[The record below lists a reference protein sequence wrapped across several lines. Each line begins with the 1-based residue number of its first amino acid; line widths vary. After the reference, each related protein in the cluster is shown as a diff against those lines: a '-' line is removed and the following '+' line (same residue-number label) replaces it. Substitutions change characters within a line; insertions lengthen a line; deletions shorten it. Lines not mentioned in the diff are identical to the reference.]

1 VALAADAQRERALA
15 SLRHH
20 YLQGRLDVDELSVRT
35 DRAVRAR
42 TTGELRAALRNLPRL
57 SETLDRARATARLVG
72 YLAVLGGVWC
82 TVSVFVL
89 LTLSV
94 LALAGAEGSEL
105 LVLPGFWLVLSAALL
120 LAGAR
125 RVRRR

>member
-1 VALAADAQRERALA
+1 VAFAADAQRERALV

-42 TTGELRAALRNLPRL
+42 TTGDLRAALRDLPRL
-57 SETLDRARATARLVG
+57 SETLDRARATAGLVG
-72 YLAVLGGVWC
+72 YLAVLGAVWC
-82 TVSVFVL
+82 TVSVFLL

-94 LALAGAEGSEL
+94 LALAGAEGGEL
-105 LVLPGFWLVLSAALL
+105 LVLPGFWLVLSAAVL
-120 LAGAR
+120 LAGTR